1 MWKRYSSKWGFYR
14 SIDDLP
20 VWNWNEIHK
29 TSDLKYLI
37 RTDDYGKVK
46 GSWVFNDLYD
56 NILQEYVKDIGFGDF
71 FEKQFNIKKKLGL
84 ACAKFLRTRKIND
97 LTWVNIYQAEL
108 DELKPPKGMDF
119 TDGIAILEQNL
130 GKNDIDPKKVS
141 VRKYN
146 SLLKLNNKLAANGS
160 KNSKPTRNNPKG

>member
-1 MWKRYSSKWGFYR
+1 
-14 SIDDLP
+14 
-20 VWNWNEIHK
+20 
-29 TSDLKYLI
+29 
-37 RTDDYGKVK
+37 
-46 GSWVFNDLYD
+46 
-56 NILQEYVKDIGFGDF
+56 
-71 FEKQFNIKKKLGL
+71 
-84 ACAKFLRTRKIND
+84 
-97 LTWVNIYQAEL
+97 VNIYQAEL